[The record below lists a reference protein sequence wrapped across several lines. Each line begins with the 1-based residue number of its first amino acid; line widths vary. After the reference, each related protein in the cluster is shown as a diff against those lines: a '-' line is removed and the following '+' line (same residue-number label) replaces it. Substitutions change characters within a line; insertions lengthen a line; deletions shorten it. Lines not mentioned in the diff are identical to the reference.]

1 MTSRRITAMCEVF
14 GQVTGAR
21 AEGLLPGTCL
31 PGGADLV
38 GGGAKLIALS
48 GFEFVMAGGQGAAGA
63 QRSVGAFPKVAGN
76 VLAAGFARRTAEGK
90 TTGKSAAASSATSP
104 ASSTGNSTGR

>member
-1 MTSRRITAMCEVF
+1 MPKVV

-38 GGGAKLIALS
+38 GGGAKLLALS
-48 GFEFVMAGGQGAAGA
+48 SFEPVMAGGQGAAGT
-63 QRSVGAFPKVAGN
+63 QHSVGAFPKVAGN
-76 VLAAGFARRTAEGK
+76 VLAASFDVGDR
-90 TTGKSAAASSATSP
+90 AAAVPEELGEPRLRAPGGAAVS
-104 ASSTGNSTGR
+104 G

>member
-1 MTSRRITAMCEVF
+1 MTSRHITAIRKVF
-14 GQVTGAR
+14 GQVTGAQ

-31 PGGADLV
+31 PGGAHLA

-48 GFEFVMAGGQGAAGA
+48 SFEFVLASSQGAAGA

-76 VLAAGFARRTAEGK
+76 VLAAGFDVGDR
-90 TTGKSAAASSATSP
+90 AAAVPDELGEPRLRAPRGAAVSGKFRA
-104 ASSTGNSTGR
+104 

>member
-1 MTSRRITAMCEVF
+1 MTSWGITAMREVF

-31 PGGADLV
+31 PRGAHLV

-48 GFEFVMAGGQGAAGA
+48 SFEPVIAGSQGAAGA
-63 QRSVGAFPKVAGN
+63 QRGVGAFPKVAGN
-76 VLAAGFARRTAEGK
+76 VLAASFDVGDR
-90 TTGKSAAASSATSP
+90 AAAVPGELGEPRLGAP
-104 ASSTGNSTGR
+104 GGAAVGGEFRA